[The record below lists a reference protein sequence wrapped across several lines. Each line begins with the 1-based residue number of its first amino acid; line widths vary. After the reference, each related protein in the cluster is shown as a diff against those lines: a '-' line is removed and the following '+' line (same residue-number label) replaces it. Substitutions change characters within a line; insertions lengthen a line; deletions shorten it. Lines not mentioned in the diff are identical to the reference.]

1 MTFEFPEELLKFY
14 NDNKDFNSPIH
25 NSVIESQQDNEC
37 AYYPI
42 KFNFDPKLLLD
53 ECRSVDHL
61 YFDHRSQ
68 DKKKGYG
75 HQGWQSLTLHG
86 IDKDKTEHYTKYGFD
101 TLEEANY
108 HWTDVC
114 ELVPNLH
121 KFLSELPYKLFDRVR
136 IMRLAPYGYIMP
148 HSDGKGR
155 IFSPLNIAINK
166 GFKGS
171 GIIIN
176 TELINQICLQDEQ
189 NSETIII
196 NKILQN
202 KQIILNGHSKYIS
215 MILPP
220 KSDFP
225 IIIQLIPWL

>member
-1 MTFEFPEELLKFY
+1 MSFEFPKELLKFY
-14 NDNKDFNSPIH
+14 DDNKDFKSPVY
-25 NSVIESQQDNEC
+25 NSVIESQKDEEC

-42 KFNFDPKLLLD
+42 KFNFDPELLLT
-53 ECRSVDHL
+53 ECRNVDHL

-86 IDKDKTEHYTKYGFD
+86 IDKHKTEHYTKYGFN

-114 ELVPNLH
+114 ELVPNLY
-121 KFLSELPYKLFDRVR
+121 KFLSGLPYKLFDRVR

-155 IFSPLNIAINK
+155 IFSPLNIAINNPNNCHFVFKDK
-166 GFKGS
+166 GIVPFEAGS
-171 GIIIN
+171 GMIIDVARDHIVIN
-176 TELINQICLQDEQ
+176 NSNEVRYHIIVHGHYTQDFF
-189 NSETIII
+189 
-196 NKILQN
+196 KL
-202 KQIILNGHSKYIS
+202 
-215 MILPP
+215 
-220 KSDFP
+220 
-225 IIIQLIPWL
+225 

>member
-14 NDNKDFNSPIH
+14 NSNKDFNSPIH

-86 IDKDKTEHYTKYGFD
+86 IDKHKTEHYTKYGFD

-155 IFSPLNIAINK
+155 IFSPLNIAINNPNNCHFVFKDK
-166 GFKGS
+166 GIVPFKAGS
-171 GIIIN
+171 GMIIDVGRDHIVIN
-176 TELINQICLQDEQ
+176 NSDEVRYHIIVHGHYTQDFF
-189 NSETIII
+189 
-196 NKILQN
+196 KL
-202 KQIILNGHSKYIS
+202 
-215 MILPP
+215 
-220 KSDFP
+220 
-225 IIIQLIPWL
+225 

>member
-14 NDNKDFNSPIH
+14 NDNKDFNSPVH
-25 NSVIESQQDNEC
+25 NSVIESRQDDEC

-42 KFNFDPKLLLD
+42 EFNFDTNLLLT

-75 HQGWQSLTLHG
+75 HRGWQSLTLHG
-86 IDKDKTEHYTKYGFD
+86 IDKHKTEHYTKYGFT

-121 KFLSELPYKLFDRVR
+121 KFLSSLPYKLFDRVR
-136 IMRLAPYGYIMP
+136 IMRLAPGGYIMP
-148 HSDGKGR
+148 HTDNKNQR
-155 IFSPLNIAINK
+155 AFSPLNIAINNPEGCNFIFKDK
-166 GFKGS
+166 GLVPFVTGT
-171 GIIIN
+171 G
-176 TELINQICLQDEQ
+176 
-189 NSETIII
+189 
-196 NKILQN
+196 
-202 KQIILNGHSKYIS
+202 
-215 MILPP
+215 MILDVGREHIVINNSNEVRYHIIVHGHYSP
-220 KSDFP
+220 DFFN
-225 IIIQLIPWL
+225 L